1 MRSSNSGAR
10 KAAATAAAEK
20 DRAARPTG
28 NRQVAAVFV
37 DVARAHPALT
47 AALVV
52 AVVATVV
59 TALLP
64 PLVLAR
70 VVDGIAAGSLEAPGL
85 AAAYLALVVLEGLA
99 GAGQEAA
106 IAVFG
111 QKVTH
116 ELRSRMAAKL
126 DRLPAGY
133 FVRNA
138 AGAITSRLVNDVD
151 AVEALFASGVVG
163 MVADVCQVV
172 GIVCIVMWESVGL
185 GLMLL
190 VALPLV
196 FLFTRHVQRATLDA
210 QTKNRVAVGEANE
223 QIPETLRTL
232 RTIRQLGREAFMGQR
247 YARAIDR
254 AFQAQE
260 RSNFYDAVYSPVVI
274 TTSSVVIGVSLSLA
288 AQGGLLGSL
297 FGVTVGGAV
306 AVISYVEK
314 VFTPL
319 SDIGMEIQ
327 SIQQAAAGVRRIG
340 ELLGEA
346 EEGAVTDGAAGG
358 DGVTGGDGATGGNGG
373 DAAGSNDDA
382 ASTAVAVLS
391 HVTFGYEPGSP
402 VLRDFSLRVER
413 GEHVTLV
420 GRTGA
425 GKSTVLRLLLG
436 LYRPDA
442 GEVTVMGR
450 RAGSIPAAERRRS
463 YGYVEQAF
471 RAVPGSVADQVTLGD
486 PSVAAEQVSRA
497 LETVGLLGVVEAL
510 PQGASTPFAD
520 ACLSQGQLQLL
531 NIARAIVC
539 DPNLL
544 FLDEVTANLDSA
556 TERQV
561 MDTLSV
567 AVRGRTV
574 ISVSHRLFE
583 QEGGRLVH
591 VGDAAPQGA

>member
-1 MRSSNSGAR
+1 MSGSGNGALD
-10 KAAATAAAEK
+10 AAGRLA
-20 DRAARPTG
+20 G
-28 NRQVAAVFV
+28 GRQVAAVFA
-37 DVARAHPALT
+37 DVARAHPALA
-47 AALVV
+47 AALLATV
-52 AVVATVV
+52 AATVV

-70 VVDGIAAGSLEAPGL
+70 VVDGIAAGSLDAPGL
-85 AAAYLALVVLEGLA
+85 AAAYLALVVLEGIA

-163 MVADVCQVV
+163 MAADVCQVV
-172 GIVCIVMWESVGL
+172 GIVCVVTWESVGL

-210 QTKNRVAVGEANE
+210 QTQNRVAVGEANE
-223 QIPETLRTL
+223 QIPETLRTI
-232 RTIRQLGREAFMGQR
+232 RTIRQLGREAFMGRR

-288 AQGGLLGSL
+288 AQGGALGSL

-346 EEGAVTDGAAGG
+346 EERPVADCGPVDAGDGAA
-358 DGVTGGDGATGGNGG
+358 
-373 DAAGSNDDA
+373 
-382 ASTAVAVLS
+382 AVLS

-402 VLRDFSLRVER
+402 VLRDFSLRVGR
-413 GEHVTLV
+413 GERVTLV

-436 LYRPDA
+436 LYQPDA
-442 GEVTVMGR
+442 GEVTVLGR
-450 RAGSIPAAERRRS
+450 RAGAIPAAERRRS

-471 RAVPGSVADQVTLGD
+471 RAVPGSVADQVSLGD
-486 PSVAAEQVSRA
+486 PSVSAGQVSRA
-497 LETVGLLGVVEAL
+497 LGTVGLLDVVEGL
-510 PQGASTPFAD
+510 PDGASTPFAD
-520 ACLSQGQLQLL
+520 ARLSQGQLQLL

-539 DPNLL
+539 DPSLL

-561 MDTLSV
+561 MDALSA

-583 QEGGRLVH
+583 QEGGRLVR
-591 VGDAAPQGA
+591 VGEDAGEGA

>member
-1 MRSSNSGAR
+1 MRTHSGD
-10 KAAATAAAEK
+10 ATQPQATPAGERDVAS
-20 DRAARPTG
+20 RPAG
-28 NRQVAAVFV
+28 NRQVSAVFA
-37 DVARAHPALT
+37 DVARTHPALT
-47 AALVV
+47 VALVA

-64 PLVLAR
+64 PLVLAQ
-70 VVDGIAAGSLEAPGL
+70 VVDGIAARSLDAPRL
-85 AAAYLALVVLEGLA
+85 AATYLALVVLQGLA

-133 FVRNA
+133 FVHNA

-163 MVADVCQVV
+163 MVTDLCQVV
-172 GIVCIVMWESVGL
+172 GIVAIVMWESVGL
-185 GLMLL
+185 GAMLL

-210 QTKNRVAVGEANE
+210 QTQNRVAVGEANE
-223 QIPETLRTL
+223 QIPETLRTI
-232 RTIRQLGREAFMGQR
+232 RTIRQLGREAFMGRR

-288 AQGGLLGSL
+288 AQGGPLGSL

-340 ELLGEA
+340 ELLSEA
-346 EEGAVTDGAAGG
+346 EERPAVTDAPAPS
-358 DGVTGGDGATGGNGG
+358 DGSRSDV
-373 DAAGSNDDA
+373 A
-382 ASTAVAVLS
+382 ASLS

-436 LYRPDA
+436 LYQPDS
-442 GEVTVMGR
+442 GEVMVLGR
-450 RAGSIPAAERRRS
+450 RAGSIPPAERRRC

-486 PSVAAEQVSRA
+486 PSVSAGQVSRA
-497 LETVGLLGVVEAL
+497 LATVGLSDVVAGL
-510 PQGASTPFAD
+510 PQGGNTPLAD
-520 ACLSQGQLQLL
+520 ARLSQGQLQLL
-531 NIARAIVC
+531 NIARAIAC
-539 DPNLL
+539 DPGLL
-544 FLDEVTANLDSA
+544 ILDEVTANLDSA

-561 MDTLSV
+561 MEALAV

-583 QEGGRLVH
+583 REGGRLVR
-591 VGDAAPQGA
+591 VGEDDPEASE

>member
-1 MRSSNSGAR
+1 MSGSRNGTLDAAR
-10 KAAATAAAEK
+10 TEGAPDAAG
-20 DRAARPTG
+20 RPTG
-28 NRQVAAVFV
+28 NRQVAAVFA
-37 DVARAHPALT
+37 DVARAHPILAVAL
-47 AALVV
+47 L
-52 AVVATVV
+52 ATVAATV
-59 TALLP
+59 MTALLP

-70 VVDGIAAGSLEAPGL
+70 VVDGIAAGSLDAPGL
-85 AAAYLALVVLEGLA
+85 AAAYLALVVLEGIA

-116 ELRSRMAAKL
+116 ELRSRMAAKR

-163 MVADVCQVV
+163 MAADACQVV
-172 GIVCIVMWESVGL
+172 GIVCVVTWESVGL

-190 VALPLV
+190 AALPLV

-210 QTKNRVAVGEANE
+210 QTQNRVAVGEANE
-223 QIPETLRTL
+223 QIPETLRTM
-232 RTIRQLGREAFMGQR
+232 RTIRQLGREAFMSRR

-288 AQGGLLGSL
+288 AQGGALGSL

-346 EEGAVTDGAAGG
+346 EERPVADVGG
-358 DGVTGGDGATGGNGG
+358 VG
-373 DAAGSNDDA
+373 AGSSA
-382 ASTAVAVLS
+382 AALLS
-391 HVTFGYEPGSP
+391 RVTFGYEPDSP
-402 VLRDFSLRVER
+402 VLRDFSLRVEK

-425 GKSTVLRLLLG
+425 GKSTVLKLLLG
-436 LYRPDA
+436 LYQPDA
-442 GEVTVMGR
+442 GEVTVLGR
-450 RAGSIPAAERRRS
+450 HAGAIPAAERRRA

-471 RAVPGSVADQVTLGD
+471 RAVPGSVADQVSLGD
-486 PSVAAEQVSRA
+486 PSVSAEQVSRA
-497 LETVGLLGVVEAL
+497 LGTVGLLDVVEGL
-510 PQGASTPFAD
+510 PAGANTPFAG
-520 ACLSQGQLQLL
+520 ARLSQGQLQLL

-539 DPNLL
+539 DPSLL

-561 MDTLSV
+561 MDALSA

-583 QEGGRLVH
+583 QEGGRLVR
-591 VGDAAPQGA
+591 VGDDAGERA

>member
-1 MRSSNSGAR
+1 MRAHGDD
-10 KAAATAAAEK
+10 ATQPQASPAGERGSAT
-20 DRAARPTG
+20 RPAG
-28 NRQVAAVFV
+28 NRQVAAVFA
-37 DVARAHPALT
+37 DVARTHLALT
-47 AALVV
+47 VALVV

-70 VVDGIAAGSLEAPGL
+70 VVDGIAARSLDAPRL
-85 AAAYLALVVLEGLA
+85 AAAYLALVVLQGLA

-163 MVADVCQVV
+163 MVTDLCQVV
-172 GIVCIVMWESVGL
+172 GIVAIVMWESAGL
-185 GLMLL
+185 GVMLL

-210 QTKNRVAVGEANE
+210 QTQNRVAVGEANE
-223 QIPETLRTL
+223 QIPETLRTI
-232 RTIRQLGREAFMGQR
+232 RTIRQLGREAFMGRR

-288 AQGGLLGSL
+288 AQGGPLGSL

-340 ELLGEA
+340 ELLDEA
-346 EEGAVTDGAAGG
+346 EERPAATDAPTPSDGSRG
-358 DGVTGGDGATGGNGG
+358 DVV
-373 DAAGSNDDA
+373 
-382 ASTAVAVLS
+382 ASLS
-391 HVTFGYEPGSP
+391 HVTFGYEPASP

-436 LYRPDA
+436 LYQPDS
-442 GEVTVMGR
+442 GEVTVLGR
-450 RAGSIPAAERRRS
+450 RAGSIPPAERRRC

-486 PSVAAEQVSRA
+486 PSVTGDQVSRA
-497 LETVGLLGVVEAL
+497 LQTVGLSDVVADL
-510 PQGASTPFAD
+510 PRGAGTPLAD
-520 ACLSQGQLQLL
+520 ARLSQGQLQLI
-531 NIARAIVC
+531 NIARAIAC
-539 DPNLL
+539 DPGLL
-544 FLDEVTANLDSA
+544 ILDEVTANLDSA

-561 MDTLSV
+561 MEALAV

-583 QEGGRLVH
+583 REGGRLVH
-591 VGDAAPQGA
+591 VGEDDPEVRE

>member
-1 MRSSNSGAR
+1 MRAHGGDATR
-10 KAAATAAAEK
+10 KQATPAGETGAAT
-20 DRAARPTG
+20 RPAG
-28 NRQVAAVFV
+28 NRQVAAVFA
-37 DVARAHPALT
+37 DVARTHPALT
-47 AALVV
+47 AALVA

-70 VVDGIAAGSLEAPGL
+70 VVDGIAARSLDAPRL
-85 AAAYLALVVLEGLA
+85 AVAYLALVVLQGLA

-172 GIVCIVMWESVGL
+172 GIVAIVMWESVGL
-185 GLMLL
+185 GVMLL

-210 QTKNRVAVGEANE
+210 QTQNRVAVGEANE
-223 QIPETLRTL
+223 QIPETLRTI
-232 RTIRQLGREAFMGQR
+232 RTIRQLGREAFMGRR

-288 AQGGLLGSL
+288 AQGGPLGSL

-346 EEGAVTDGAAGG
+346 EERLTTAAGAPAPSDGSRG
-358 DGVTGGDGATGGNGG
+358 DV
-373 DAAGSNDDA
+373 A
-382 ASTAVAVLS
+382 ASLS
-391 HVTFGYEPGSP
+391 HVTFGYEPGVP

-436 LYRPDA
+436 LYQPDS
-442 GEVTVMGR
+442 GEVTVLGR
-450 RAGSIPAAERRRS
+450 RAGSIPPSERRRC

-471 RAVPGSVADQVTLGD
+471 RAVSGSVADQVTLGD
-486 PSVAAEQVSRA
+486 PSVSADQVSRA
-497 LETVGLLGVVEAL
+497 LETVGLSDVVAGL
-510 PQGASTPFAD
+510 PQGEDTPLAD
-520 ACLSQGQLQLL
+520 ARLSQGQLQLL
-531 NIARAIVC
+531 NIARAIAC
-539 DPNLL
+539 DPGLL

-561 MDTLSV
+561 MEALAV

-583 QEGGRLVH
+583 REGGRLVR
-591 VGDAAPQGA
+591 VGEDDPETSE

>member
-1 MRSSNSGAR
+1 MRAHGDD
-10 KAAATAAAEK
+10 ATQPQASPAGERGSAT
-20 DRAARPTG
+20 RPAG
-28 NRQVAAVFV
+28 NRQVAAVFA
-37 DVARAHPALT
+37 DVARTHLALT
-47 AALVV
+47 VALVV

-70 VVDGIAAGSLEAPGL
+70 VVDGIAARSLDAPRL
-85 AAAYLALVVLEGLA
+85 AAAYLALVVLQGLA

-163 MVADVCQVV
+163 MVTDLCQVV
-172 GIVCIVMWESVGL
+172 GIVAIVMWESAGL
-185 GLMLL
+185 GVMLL

-210 QTKNRVAVGEANE
+210 QTQNRVAVGEANE
-223 QIPETLRTL
+223 QIPETLRTI
-232 RTIRQLGREAFMGQR
+232 RTIRQLGREAFMGRR

-288 AQGGLLGSL
+288 AQGGPLGSL

-346 EEGAVTDGAAGG
+346 EERSVAADAPTPSDGSRGDVAARR
-358 DGVTGGDGATGGNGG
+358 TPQ
-373 DAAGSNDDA
+373 
-382 ASTAVAVLS
+382 
-391 HVTFGYEPGSP
+391 TFGYEPASP

-436 LYRPDA
+436 LYQPDS
-442 GEVTVMGR
+442 GEVTVLGR
-450 RAGSIPAAERRRS
+450 RAGSIPPAERRCC

-486 PSVAAEQVSRA
+486 PSVTGDQVSRA
-497 LETVGLLGVVEAL
+497 LQTVGLSDVVAGL
-510 PQGASTPFAD
+510 PRGAGTPLAD
-520 ACLSQGQLQLL
+520 ARLSQGQLQLI
-531 NIARAIVC
+531 NIARAIAC
-539 DPNLL
+539 DPGLL
-544 FLDEVTANLDSA
+544 ILDEVTANLDSA

-561 MDTLSV
+561 MEALAV

-583 QEGGRLVH
+583 REGGRLVH
-591 VGDAAPQGA
+591 VGEDDPEVRE